1 MVLEWLREKY
11 EGSNAEGSLKVPG
24 EEEALE
30 LVRYHEKEWKRIT
43 KGVNLRDLEG
53 TRKNLKE
60 AVHNYNEIQRL
71 KPYGLYFEL
80 SPEGVV
86 EEREIEPLIERSR
99 TADYKITLSAEGL
112 PTKNIEDLTVSEAEE
127 YYEAIKKE
135 ITDLKERKREREKM
149 DASTEMVEHEI
160 YLIKERCALALRVIA
175 ELSDNTIP
183 KNLLQEYEDIL
194 WNLSKKSQKGNPDSN
209 KETEFWDVK
218 CVDDF
223 EYYHKNLTYPEI
235 KAIRKIRAEIFNPDT
250 PKEEISDLYREAIK
264 ILHKAWCRRHPRKRC
279 VFRERTLQE
288 EEWGYGFFG
297 VSEAYPEPI
306 SEGNPGEGK
315 EETTELTPEER
326 LKEMQRRS
334 EEIAEHIKLPYHVY
348 KIEYNSIRYKSPYHE
363 GSLFVDRLE
372 DYGMIQK
379 ILDDFADAIRIT
391 QDILRTCPSIRRFYG
406 FKIRE
411 LQTDENFLCPYV
423 NLVVDMLPVGEYF
436 GWGSSGI
443 GQRGMKVYWH
453 SPGLTK
459 EYLKEGSRMIEATPP
474 ATTAH
479 EMEHT
484 FGSRHEII
492 DPLAKIVGL
501 IFYLKHPE
509 YVPQVTDFD
518 WLCFEMVDIFSAY
531 LRKDRVGMAR
541 EQLNALYKAA
551 PAKVDTCI
559 KKELSDVDAEVIK
572 GVVSK

>member
-53 TRKNLKE
+53 TRKSLKE

-112 PTKNIEDLTVSEAEE
+112 PTKNIEDLTLSEAKE

-183 KNLLQEYEDIL
+183 KNLLQEYKDIL
-194 WNLSKKSQKGNPDSN
+194 WNPLN
-209 KETEFWDVK
+209 KA
-218 CVDDF
+218 
-223 EYYHKNLTYPEI
+223 PE
-235 KAIRKIRAEIFNPDT
+235 E
-250 PKEEISDLYREAIK
+250 
-264 ILHKAWCRRHPRKRC
+264 
-279 VFRERTLQE
+279 
-288 EEWGYGFFG
+288 
-297 VSEAYPEPI
+297 
-306 SEGNPGEGK
+306 NPGGRE
-315 EETTELTPEER
+315 EETTETTPEER

-348 KIEYNSIRYKSPYHE
+348 EIEYNSIRYKSSYHE
-363 GSLFVDRLE
+363 GSLFVDHLE
-372 DYGMIQK
+372 DYETIQK

-391 QDILRTCPSIRRFYG
+391 QDILKTCPNIRKFYG

-411 LQTDENFLCPYV
+411 LQTNENFLCPYV
-423 NLVVDMLPVGEYF
+423 NLVVDMMPVEDYF

-443 GQRGMKVYWH
+443 GQRGIKVYWH

-531 LRKDRVGMAR
+531 LRKDRVGIAR